1 MTLWSYDLLVTF
13 IPYTAAFDHYGAI
26 KGTKMINVNNLT
38 FTYTGTQEPAVKNMS
53 FAIEPGEIFGF
64 LGPSGAG
71 KSTTQKILFRLLQGF
86 EGSVQV
92 FNRELR
98 DWGYEYFEQVGV
110 SFEMPNHYTKL
121 TALENLRYFGALYQ
135 GNVASPEALLE
146 MVGLQDDGDMPVSQY
161 SKGMKNRLS
170 VARSLVNNPNL
181 LFLDEPT
188 AGLDPVNARKIKDL
202 IKAQKDAGKTIFLT
216 THDMNIADELCDRV
230 AFIVD
235 GEISL
240 IDSPRELKIR
250 YGKRDVRVEF
260 GSNGNNNQTDFALE
274 GLADNAEFL
283 KLLRD
288 GNVRTL
294 HTQEATLENIFI
306 QETGRRLA

>member
-1 MTLWSYDLLVTF
+1 
-13 IPYTAAFDHYGAI
+13 
-26 KGTKMINVNNLT
+26 MINVNNLT
-38 FTYTGTQEPAVKNMS
+38 FTYTGTTEPAIKDIS
-53 FAIEPGEIFGF
+53 FIVQPGEIFGF

-86 EGSVQV
+86 QGSVQV
-92 FNRELR
+92 FERDLRE
-98 DWGYEYFEQVGV
+98 WGYDYFEQVGV

-121 TALENLRYFGALYQ
+121 TARENLRYFGALYQ
-135 GNVASPEALLE
+135 GNVKNPDELLE
-146 MVGLQDDGDMPVSQY
+146 MVGLLDDADTLVSQF

-170 VARSLVNNPNL
+170 VARSLVNNPKL

-188 AGLDPVNARKIKDL
+188 AGLDPVNARKVKDL
-202 IKAQKDAGKTIFLT
+202 IKAQKDAGKTVFLT

-235 GEISL
+235 GKL
-240 IDSPRELKIR
+240 NVIDSPRELKLR
-250 YGKRDVRVEF
+250 YGKPEVRVEF
-260 GSNGNNNQTDFALE
+260 GVNGKTEQRDFELA

-283 KLLRD
+283 KLLRE
-288 GNVRTL
+288 GGVRTL

-306 QETGRRLA
+306 QMTGRSLE

>member
-1 MTLWSYDLLVTF
+1 
-13 IPYTAAFDHYGAI
+13 
-26 KGTKMINVNNLT
+26 MISVNNLT
-38 FTYTGTQEPAVKNMS
+38 FTYTGTTKPAIKDIS
-53 FAIEPGEIFGF
+53 FAVQPGEIFGF

-92 FNRELR
+92 FDRDLRE
-98 DWGYEYFEQVGV
+98 WGYEYFEQVGV
-110 SFEMPNHYTKL
+110 SFELPNHYTKL
-121 TALENLRYFGALYQ
+121 TARENLRYFGALYQ
-135 GNVASPEALLE
+135 GPVVKPEALLD
-146 MVGLQDDGDMPVSQY
+146 MVGLLDDADMLVSQY

-170 VARSLVNNPNL
+170 VARSLVNNPKL
-181 LFLDEPT
+181 LFMDEPT

-202 IKAQKDAGKTIFLT
+202 IKAQKDAGKTVFLT
-216 THDMNIADELCDRV
+216 THDMHIADELCDRV

-235 GEISL
+235 GKLSL
-240 IDSPRELKIR
+240 IDSPRELKLR
-250 YGKRDVRVEF
+250 YGKAEVRVEF
-260 GSNGNNNQTDFALE
+260 GLNGVHEQRDFTLA

-283 KLLRD
+283 KLLRE

-306 QETGRRLA
+306 QMTGRSLE

>member
-1 MTLWSYDLLVTF
+1 
-13 IPYTAAFDHYGAI
+13 
-26 KGTKMINVNNLT
+26 MINVNNLT
-38 FTYTGTQEPAVKNMS
+38 FTYTGTTEPAIKDIS
-53 FAIEPGEIFGF
+53 FVVQPGEIFGF

-86 EGSVQV
+86 QGSVQV
-92 FNRELR
+92 FERDLR
-98 DWGYEYFEQVGV
+98 DWGYDYFEQVGV

-121 TALENLRYFGALYQ
+121 TARENLRYFGALYQ
-135 GNVASPEALLE
+135 GNVKNPDELLE
-146 MVGLQDDGDMPVSQY
+146 MVGLLDDADTLVSQF

-170 VARSLVNNPNL
+170 VARSLVNNPKL

-188 AGLDPVNARKIKDL
+188 AGLDPVNARKVKDL
-202 IKAQKDAGKTIFLT
+202 IKAQKDAGKTVFLT

-235 GEISL
+235 GKL
-240 IDSPRELKIR
+240 NVIDSPRELKLR
-250 YGKRDVRVEF
+250 YGKPEVRVEF
-260 GSNGNNNQTDFALE
+260 GLNGKTEQRDFELA

-283 KLLRD
+283 KLLRE
-288 GNVRTL
+288 GGVRTL

-306 QETGRRLA
+306 QMTGRSLA